1 MAQSDFCPEL
11 PTEQPSDSMKNLKG
25 KIFLRSHLKEPDTRT
40 IKKQYQFHV
49 QRGNIHNTSVI
60 TYIFN
65 NDILETRAFNKKKK
79 KKKLDIKQK
88 LEVPIPLT

>member
-1 MAQSDFCPEL
+1 
-11 PTEQPSDSMKNLKG
+11 MKNLKG

-79 KKKLDIKQK
+79 KKNLISSRN
-88 LEVPIPLT
+88 